1 MKGSITMARPRKPQT
16 LEDSLKH
23 IDLQLRR
30 NEEERNALLEER
42 KKVQTQI
49 ELQDFTALRELLSAR
64 GMTVHDLLAQMN
76 SVAQPVSEVPDNLM
90 AQ

>member
-1 MKGSITMARPRKPQT
+1 MARPRKPQT

-64 GMTVHDLLAQMN
+64 GMTVHDLLTQMN
-76 SVAQPVSEVPDNLM
+76 PVAQPVSEVPGNLM
-90 AQ
+90 TQ

>member
-1 MKGSITMARPRKPQT
+1 MKGSITMARARKPQT

-64 GMTVHDLLAQMN
+64 GMTVHDLLNQM
-76 SVAQPVSEVPDNLM
+76 SPAVQPVPEMPETLM
-90 AQ
+90 TQ

>member
-1 MKGSITMARPRKPQT
+1 MARPRKPQT

-49 ELQDFTALRELLSAR
+49 ELQDFTWYDRA
-64 GMTVHDLLAQMN
+64 
-76 SVAQPVSEVPDNLM
+76 
-90 AQ
+90 

>member
-1 MKGSITMARPRKPQT
+1 MARPRKPQT